1 MIAELSTNVRRFLT
15 EPNFAVLATINPDG
29 TPQQTVLWYEIQGET
44 VLMNTKAG
52 RLKDRNLRRDP
63 RASLCITGDGQGV
76 TLRGRVELID
86 DQAIAQADI
95 KRLAIR
101 YNGPEVAERQV
112 RQQFSKEHR
121 VTIHLTVESVVLQEI
136 E

>member
-1 MIAELSTNVRRFLT
+1 MIAELSANVHRFLA

-29 TPQQTVLWYEIQGET
+29 TPQQTVLWYEIQGEM

-52 RLKDRNLRRDP
+52 RLKDRNLRRDR
-63 RASLCITGDGQGV
+63 RASLCVTARGKGV
-76 TLRGRVELID
+76 TLRGHVELID

-101 YNGPEVAERQV
+101 YNGPEMAERQV
-112 RQQFSKEHR
+112 REQFSKEHR
-121 VTIHLTVESVVLQEI
+121 VTIYLKVESVVLQEI